1 MSASTPPTLATLFT
15 LTGRVALVTG
25 GARGIGAAIAA
36 RFAEAGADVALLDSD
51 GEAAQAT
58 ARTIAAR
65 TGRRVIAVTADVA
78 DTAALRI
85 AVDQAA
91 TVLGRLDICVA
102 NAGVYPFAAAIA
114 VDEAIWDRTQDV
126 TLKGAFFTAQAA
138 ARQMMTQGQGGRILM
153 LGSTSATRP
162 SGNLAHYDAAK
173 AGVRMLARSLALE
186 WARYAITVNVIAP
199 GEIDTPGT
207 RANSADLVQVGGAT
221 LVDMHDPAF
230 LARIPLGRLGT
241 ADDVA
246 RAAVFLASDAASY
259 ITGATLTVDG
269 GFLLT

>member
-1 MSASTPPTLATLFT
+1 MPALATLFT
-15 LTGRVALVTG
+15 LTGRAALVTG

-51 GEAAQAT
+51 GEAAQVTAQAIAT
-58 ARTIAAR
+58 R
-65 TGRRVIAVTADVA
+65 TGRRVIAMVADVA
-78 DTAALRI
+78 DLPTLRTTI
-85 AVDQAA
+85 AEAA
-91 TVLGRLDICVA
+91 TICGRLDICVA
-102 NAGVYPFAAAIA
+102 NAGIYPFAAAFA

-138 ARQMMTQGQGGRILM
+138 ARQMMTHGHGGRILM
-153 LGSTSATRP
+153 IGSTSSTRP

-186 WARYAITVNVIAP
+186 WARHAITVNVIVP

-207 RANSADLVQVGGAT
+207 RANAVDLTQAGGAT

-269 GFLLT
+269 GILLT